1 MRLHCEAKQQWDSES
16 YAAHARFVSD
26 LAEPVVQLLAPRA
39 GERILDLGC
48 GNGTLTEKLAR
59 TGAILVGADSSPEM
73 LKAARALGL
82 EVYLM
87 DGQNIAK
94 NLAFDEPF
102 DAVFSNAALHWMPA
116 IDRVLNGVNS
126 ILKPRGRFVGE
137 FGGHGNIAAIR
148 VALQAVLVRYGVDSE
163 DSGIWYF
170 PTVEE
175 FSQKLEAHAFAIEHI
190 ELTPRPTLLPTGME
204 TWLKTLANA
213 IIKLVPNEVQPKVLT
228 EVVDMLRPV
237 LQDKSG
243 NWTADYVRLRFRATL
258 KD

>member
-16 YAAHARFVSD
+16 YAVHARFVSD

-59 TGAILVGADSSPEM
+59 TGAIMVGADSSPEM

-82 EVYLM
+82 EVYLI

-94 NLAFDEPF
+94 SFTVDEPF

-126 ILKPRGRFVGE
+126 ILKPGGRFVGE

-148 VALQAVLVRYGVDSE
+148 VALKAVLLGYGVDSE

-175 FSQKLEAHAFAIEHI
+175 FSQKLEAHGFAIEHI
-190 ELTPRPTLLPTGME
+190 ELTPRPTLLPTGFE

-213 IIKLVPNEVQPKVLT
+213 VIKLVPTEVQPKVLT
-228 EVVDMLRPV
+228 EVVEMLRPV

-243 NWTADYVRLRFRATL
+243 KWTADYVRLRFRATL